1 MSDLLNSLKSNKANN
16 GSSKSSYSLKE
27 VVGILH
33 LRSIG
38 KSKAEIVQL
47 TGRSAHSLQY
57 KFYEGNVQMAQKD
70 GTIKTVCRSVLKY
83 ASMTELF
90 ADHGAEWSQ
99 DKQDE
104 LIEAFLTDLAN
115 REQKVS

>member
-1 MSDLLNSLKSNKANN
+1 MSDLLNSLKGNKATN

-38 KSKAEIVQL
+38 KSKAEISQL

-57 KFYEGNVQMAQKD
+57 KFYEGEVQMAQKD
-70 GTIKTVCRSVLKY
+70 GTVKTVCRSVNKY
-83 ASMTELF
+83 SSMVELF
-90 ADHGAEWSQ
+90 TDHNAEWSQ
-99 DKQDE
+99 EKQDE
-104 LIEAFLTDLAN
+104 LIEAFLTELAEK
-115 REQKVS
+115 EQKVG

>member
-38 KSKAEIVQL
+38 KTKAEIVQL
-47 TGRSAHSLQY
+47 TGRSTHSLQY
-57 KFYEGNVQMAQKD
+57 KFFEGQVQMAQKD
-70 GTIKTVCRSVLKY
+70 GTVKTVCRSVNKY
-83 ASMTELF
+83 ASMIELF
-90 ADHGAEWSQ
+90 ADHNAEWSQ
-99 DKQDE
+99 EKQDE
-104 LIEAFLTDLAN
+104 LIEAFLVELAN
-115 REQKVS
+115 KEQAAS